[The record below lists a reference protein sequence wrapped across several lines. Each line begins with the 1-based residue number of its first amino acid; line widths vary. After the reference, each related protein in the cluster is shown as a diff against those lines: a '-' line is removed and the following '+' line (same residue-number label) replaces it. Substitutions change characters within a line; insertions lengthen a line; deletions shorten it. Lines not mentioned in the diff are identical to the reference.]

1 MFTPVKEA
9 MAMRD
14 GQLLRRAGRE
24 FAKNLTWMVVAF
36 GAMAAILVAATDLP
50 LAGVIF
56 FVGVFAAVMAAI
68 VTVVVTWSGAYDER
82 TRLGG
87 HDYPGSPPDRGG
99 WDDVE
104 KWTGHGG
111 GGDGGGGL

>member
-1 MFTPVKEA
+1 VVKEA

-14 GQLLRRAGRE
+14 GHLLRRAGRE
-24 FAKNLTWMVVAF
+24 FAKNLLWMAVVL
-36 GAMAAILVAATDLP
+36 GVPAAILVAATDLP

-68 VTVVVTWSGAYDER
+68 VTVVVIWSGAYEET

-87 HDYPGSPPDRGG
+87 HDSPSSPPDRGG

-104 KWTGHGG
+104 KWTGH
-111 GGDGGGGL
+111 